1 MVAMPNRHR
10 HLTVV
15 AVPIAAFALAAGGCG
30 GSSSS
35 KPRTGGSSSAEAG
48 SAATGDIPDNQSF
61 LTFRD
66 TRAGFSMRYPEGWA
80 QNGSGRDVTFQ
91 DKNNVVRIKI
101 ASEGQPTPARVTSE
115 VRKLAAASP
124 TLKAGAPKQVTI
136 QGKRMIK
143 VTYTTQSAPNPVTG
157 KPVKVMVDRYEVPR
171 GGKVAVVELSTPQ
184 GVDNVDAYRMMIG
197 SFTWL

>member
-1 MVAMPNRHR
+1 MVAMHNR
-10 HLTVV
+10 HLTLV

-35 KPRTGGSSSAEAG
+35 KPSTGGSSSAEAG

>member
-1 MVAMPNRHR
+1 MLNRR
-10 HLTVV
+10 LALI
-15 AVPIAAFALAAGGCG
+15 AVPIAAAALVAGCG

-35 KPRTGGSSSAEAG
+35 KSSGGGSSSGAPSAEAR
-48 SAATGDIPDNQSF
+48 SAATGDIPDNQNF

-66 TRAGFSMRYPEGWA
+66 TGAGFAMRYPEGWSHKA
-80 QNGSGRDVTFQ
+80 SGREVTFQ
-91 DKNNVVRIKI
+91 DKNNVVRVKI
-101 ASEGQPTPARVTSE
+101 ASGGQPTPASVTSE
-115 VRKLAAASP
+115 VRKLTAASP
-124 TLKAGAPKQVTI
+124 TLKAGAPQQVTI